1 MSKTLTF
8 HPMAEPGPIGMR
20 LRRLE
25 DGRLLRGTAQFA
37 DDLEPKGCLHVGLLR
52 SPVASGE
59 LRGLDISPAQ
69 AAPGVRAVFAAA
81 DLDGT
86 CLPLAVHLTT
96 PGAVSPD
103 RPILAI
109 DRVRFV
115 GEMMAAVVA
124 DTRYQA
130 ADALDLIQQEIDPA
144 PAVVTFEDAMAETA
158 PLVHEAVAENLY
170 FLGHRAYGDL
180 EEAFDH
186 ADSVVEGEVTHPR
199 VSAAPL
205 ECRGVVAA
213 PDGKGGVAVWTSTQI
228 PHLVADA
235 IAECLRLPAAAVRVV
250 ATDVGGGFGLKA
262 QVYPEEILLAW
273 IAIRLNVPV
282 KWIETRSEH
291 MRAASHA
298 RDQNVK
304 FSAAVRKDGRVLG
317 LRATIFSSVGAYGIR
332 PFGPLLD
339 PLGTPGL
346 ITGPYDIR
354 VYEYDTYAVA
364 TNTCPEGP
372 YRGVGMVTAVLAHER
387 LMDLIAAQLG
397 LDPADVRRVNF
408 VAAAQMP
415 YLSVTNHPYES
426 GDYSAALESAL
437 TAFDYTAARG
447 EQARARGDGRLV
459 GIGIG
464 SYVEYTGAGS
474 STFQGRGMA
483 DIPGTDTSRVW
494 LAGDGSVHLQTTCPA
509 IGQGAHTTFAQVAA
523 AGIGIAPENVVVEQ
537 TDTATVGH
545 GTGSFMSRG
554 SVTAATSTYRA
565 AALLR
570 EAILEAASYRLDQP
584 AERLSIKG
592 AAVLVDGEPAG
603 LTLAQLADGG
613 DGQAVLDVSETYDA
627 GQASHPYAT
636 HLCMVEVDR
645 ETGAVRILRYVV
657 AEDCGV
663 LINPTIVEG
672 QVVGGVAQ
680 GVGAALLEEIAYGAD
695 GQLLSGTFLDYLI
708 PSAGETPAVEITH
721 LVTPSTVHEL
731 GTKGAGE
738 GGTIGATAAIA
749 NAIADALSLTDV
761 SLPLTPDRI
770 AQVTR
775 PYDPMSYL
783 EWNALRRPH
792 ATAVWDGGKIEFGEL
807 LAHVRRFQRG
817 LAVRGVKAGDV
828 VGVQLPNVW
837 QYVALELAIPG
848 MGAVILPMPMSL
860 GEHEMRWLREMTR
873 PALTVTAADLEVLS
887 DDGEP
892 KPPTA
897 DPDPNRIV
905 EIAMTSG
912 TTGMPKLASLS
923 ARLKQ
928 LTFEGFTRRL
938 EITENDRV
946 LPMTPL
952 TQGIGGMCLYC
963 LRAGAAL
970 VMLRE
975 PHWTPEHCL
984 DVAAEARATVM
995 VGVPTNVIRM
1005 LNQPPR
1011 IPESL
1016 RAVAVAGA
1024 PLPPEI
1030 AERWETST
1038 AVPISSFYGSMDAG
1052 QLAVA
1057 SPSDSQALRWTTV
1070 GRPHDRAEWQIVE
1083 GEICMRGD
1091 LVQDRY
1097 WGESFGPYSED
1108 GWAHMG
1114 DLGFVDDAGH
1124 LHVVGRVKDI
1134 IIRGGANINPYE
1146 VESMLR
1152 ANPAVI
1158 DVCVVGRPHPELG
1171 EVPVAFLVGELTQEQ
1186 LEGFLRER
1194 GLARYKWPDAIYR
1207 LDELPLSGPG
1217 KVNRKSLR
1225 ELAAQR

>member
-1 MSKTLTF
+1 
-8 HPMAEPGPIGMR
+8 MR

-25 DGRLLRGTAQFA
+25 DGRLLRGTAKFA
-37 DDLEPKGCLHVGLLR
+37 DDLEPDGCLHVGLLR
-52 SPVASGE
+52 SPIASGR
-59 LRGLDISPAQ
+59 LAGLDVSGAQ
-69 AAPGVRAVFAAA
+69 AGPGVRAVFTAA

-86 CLPLAVHLTT
+86 CLPLAVHLST
-96 PGAVSPD
+96 PGAVSPE

-115 GEMMAAVVA
+115 GEMMAAAVA
-124 DTRYQA
+124 DTRYRA
-130 ADALDLIQQEIDPA
+130 ADAVELIQAEIDPI
-144 PAVVTFEDAMAETA
+144 PAIVTFEDAVAENA
-158 PLVHEAVAENLY
+158 PFVHEAVAENLY
-170 FLGHRAYGDL
+170 FLGHRAYGNLEDAFERCDL
-180 EEAFDH
+180 
-186 ADSVVEGEVTHPR
+186 VVEGEVTHPR

-205 ECRGVVAA
+205 EGRGVIAA
-213 PDGKGGVAVWTSTQI
+213 PDGEGGVGVWTSTQI

-235 IAECLRLPAAAVRVV
+235 ISECLQLDRAAVRVV
-250 ATDVGGGFGLKA
+250 ATDVGGGFGVKA

-273 IAIRLNVPV
+273 ISMRMNAPV
-282 KWIETRSEH
+282 KWVETRSEH

-317 LRATIFSSVGAYGIR
+317 LRATIFSNIGAYGIR

-339 PLGTPGL
+339 PLGTAGL

-354 VYEYDTYAVA
+354 AYEYDTYAVA
-364 TNTCPEGP
+364 TNKCPEGA

-387 LMDLIAAQLG
+387 LMDLIAARLG

-408 VAAAQMP
+408 VQASQMP
-415 YLSVTNHPYES
+415 YLSVTRHPYES
-426 GDYSAALESAL
+426 GDYTAALDSAL
-437 TAFDYTAARG
+437 QVFDYTAARK
-447 EQARARGDGRLV
+447 EQARARSEGRLF

-474 STFQGRGMA
+474 STFQGRGMD

-494 LAGDGSVHLQTTCPA
+494 LAADGRVHLQTTCPA
-509 IGQGAHTTFAQVAA
+509 IGQGSHTTFAQVAA
-523 AGIGIAPENVVVEQ
+523 AGIGVAAESVVVEQ

-554 SVTAATSTYRA
+554 SVTAATSAYRA
-565 AALLR
+565 AKLLR
-570 EAILEAASYRLDQP
+570 EAILDAASYRLDQP
-584 AERLSIKG
+584 TERLSIDG
-592 AAVLVDGEPAG
+592 AAVLVDGEPAD
-603 LTLAQLADGG
+603 LTLAQLAERN
-613 DGQAVLDVSETYDA
+613 DGQHVLDVSVTYDA
-627 GQASHPYAT
+627 PQASYPYAT
-636 HLCMVEVDR
+636 HACLVEVDR
-645 ETGAVRILRYVV
+645 ETGAAKILRYVV

-663 LINPTIVEG
+663 LINPSVVEG
-672 QVVGGVAQ
+672 QVVGGVTQ
-680 GVGAALLEEIAYGAD
+680 GVGAALMEEVAYGPD

-708 PSAGETPAVEITH
+708 PTAGEAPSVEITH

-738 GGTIGATAAIA
+738 GGTIGATAAVA
-749 NAIADALSLTDV
+749 NAIADALSLNDV
-761 SLPLTPDRI
+761 SLPLSPDRV
-770 AQVTR
+770 AQLTR

-783 EWNALRRPH
+783 EWNARRRPH
-792 ATAVWDGGKIEFGEL
+792 ATAVWDEGEIEFGL
-807 LAHVRRFQRG
+807 LLEHVRRFQRV
-817 LAVRGVKAGDV
+817 LAARGVKAGDV

-837 QYVALELAIPG
+837 QHVALELAIPDL
-848 MGAVILPMPMSL
+848 GAVILPLPMSL
-860 GEHEMRWLREMTR
+860 GEHEMRWLGEKTR
-873 PALTVTAADLEVLS
+873 PALIVTGANLEDLLRDVS
-887 DDGEP
+887 AQP
-892 KPPTA
+892 ASA
-897 DPDPNRIV
+897 DPDPDRIV

-928 LTFEGFTRRL
+928 VTFEGFTRRL
-938 EITENDRV
+938 EITEKDRV

-984 DVAAEARATVM
+984 DVAAASRATVM

-1005 LNQPPR
+1005 LNHPVHPTA
-1011 IPESL
+1011 SL

-1030 AERWETST
+1030 AERWESST
-1038 AVPISSFYGSMDAG
+1038 LVPISSFYGSMDAG

-1057 SPSDSQALRWTTV
+1057 SPSDPQPLRWTTV
-1070 GRPHDRAEWQIVE
+1070 GRPHDRAEWQIAD

-1097 WGESFGPYSED
+1097 WGETYGPLSDD

-1114 DLGFVDDAGH
+1114 DLGFIDDDGY
-1124 LHVVGRVKDI
+1124 LHVAGRVKDV
-1134 IIRGGANINPYE
+1134 IIRGGTNINPYE
-1146 VESMLR
+1146 VESMVR
-1152 ANPAVI
+1152 AHPEVI

-1171 EVPVAFLVGELTQEQ
+1171 EVPVAFVVARTDLTKQDVDR
-1186 LEGFLRER
+1186 FLQER
-1194 GLARYKWPDAIYR
+1194 GLARYKWPEVVHR
-1207 LDELPLSGPG
+1207 VDELPLSGPG